1 MSTKGTALFAVATV
15 ILVAFT
21 AFSYLEMDEP
31 SDADGQE
38 NSRTIDTPSESNDD
52 KADDPDM
59 WDQTDGAPITGS

>member
-31 SDADGQE
+31 SDADRQE
-38 NSRTIDTPSESNDD
+38 NSRTIDTPPESNDD
-52 KADDPDM
+52 KTDDPDM
-59 WDQTDGAPITGS
+59 REQTDGAPFTGS

>member
-38 NSRTIDTPSESNDD
+38 NSRTIDTPPESNDD
-52 KADDPDM
+52 KTDDQDM
-59 WDQTDGAPITGS
+59 WEQTDEAPFTGS

>member
-1 MSTKGTALFAVATV
+1 MFAVATV

-38 NSRTIDTPSESNDD
+38 NSRTIDTPPESNDD

-59 WDQTDGAPITGS
+59 WEQTDGAPITGS

>member
-31 SDADGQE
+31 SDTDGQE
-38 NSRTIDTPSESNDD
+38 NSRTIDTPPESNDD
-52 KADDPDM
+52 KTDDQDM
-59 WDQTDGAPITGS
+59 WEQTGGAPFTGS

>member
-21 AFSYLEMDEP
+21 AFSYLEMDEL

-38 NSRTIDTPSESNDD
+38 NSRTIDTSPESNDD
-52 KADDPDM
+52 KTDDPDT
-59 WDQTDGAPITGS
+59 WEQTDGAPFTGS

>member
-31 SDADGQE
+31 SDVDGQE
-38 NSRTIDTPSESNDD
+38 NSRTIDTPPESNDD
-52 KADDPDM
+52 KTDDPDM
-59 WDQTDGAPITGS
+59 WEQTDGAPITGS